1 MTVRRS
7 SFVMSGEEFFAP
19 DIPVFVNRAYENFE
33 LHEHSHAFIEITYV
47 SEGSGV
53 HYIDDEAVPVEH
65 GTLFFIPVGR
75 SHVFRPRTT
84 KKDRPLVVYN
94 CLFPLS
100 YVSGLRGAYPQAAE
114 ICDYFIVEQMS
125 WFSVKDTAGTYHM
138 LFRELYS
145 EFSARPPGY
154 LAVIASLIVRMLTG
168 LYRQQL
174 QSGASAGA
182 RPQWTAVDEAIACI
196 QGNYAGG
203 LTLSGLAAAANL
215 SERQFSRLF
224 RQQTGM
230 SFTGYLHNIRMDAA
244 CRLLADTSRS
254 VAEVAA
260 AVGYADLKFFH
271 QLFRRKIGMAPRQY
285 RFSVLAG
292 SGQG

>member
-7 SFVMSGEEFFAP
+7 RFIMSGEEFFGP
-19 DIPVFVNRAYENFE
+19 GIPVYVNRAYENFE
-33 LHEHSHAFIEITYV
+33 LHEHSHAFVEITYV

-53 HYIDDEAVPVEH
+53 HYIDDEAIPVEH

-84 KKDRPLVVYN
+84 KKDRPLIVYN
-94 CLFPLS
+94 CLFPLT
-100 YVSGLRGAYPQAAE
+100 YMEGLRGAYPQAAD
-114 ICDYFIVEQMS
+114 ICDYFTVEHIP
-125 WFSVKDTAGTYHM
+125 WFSVKDTTGSYHM
-138 LFRELYS
+138 LFQELYS

-154 LAVIASLIVRMLTG
+154 LAVIAALIVRMLTG

-174 QSGASAGA
+174 QSGTSAGA

-196 QGNYAGG
+196 KANYAGG
-203 LTLSGLAAAANL
+203 VTLGGLAAAANL

-244 CRLLADTSRS
+244 CRLLTDPGYS
-254 VAEVAA
+254 VAGVAA

-271 QLFRRKIGMAPRQY
+271 QLFKRKIGMAPRQY
-285 RFSVLAG
+285 RLSVRAD
-292 SGQG
+292 QG

>member
-7 SFVMSGEEFFAP
+7 SFVMSGQSFFGP
-19 DIPVFVNRAYENFE
+19 DIPVYVNRAYENFE
-33 LHEHSHAFIEITYV
+33 LHEHSHEFVEITYV

-53 HYIDDEAVPVEH
+53 HYIDDEALPVEH

-84 KKDRPLVVYN
+84 KKDRPLIVYN
-94 CLFPLS
+94 CLFPVDYLT
-100 YVSGLRGAYPQAAE
+100 GLRGAFPQAAD
-114 ICDYFIVEQMS
+114 ICDYFTDEHMP
-125 WFSVKDTAGTYHM
+125 WFSIKDNNGACHSQ
-138 LFRELYS
+138 FQELYS

-154 LAVIASLIVRMLTG
+154 LAVIAALIVRLLTG

-174 QSGASAGA
+174 QTGTAIGA
-182 RPQWTAVDEAIACI
+182 RPQWMAVEEAIACMKSH
-196 QGNYAGG
+196 YAGR

-244 CRLLADTSRS
+244 CRLLADTSLS
-254 VAEVAA
+254 VAETAA

-285 RFSVLAG
+285 RLSVRTV
-292 SGQG
+292 SN

>member
-1 MTVRRS
+1 MMVRRS
-7 SFVMSGEEFFAP
+7 SFVMSGEEFFGP
-19 DIPVFVNRAYENFE
+19 DTPVYVNRAYENFE
-33 LHEHSHAFIEITYV
+33 LHEHSHEFVEITYV

-53 HYIDDEAVPVEH
+53 HYIDDEALPVEH

-84 KKDRPLVVYN
+84 KKDRPLIVYN
-94 CLFPLS
+94 CLFPVT
-100 YVSGLRGAYPQAAE
+100 YVSGLRDAFPQAGDICDCFADEHADWFSIKDSAGAY
-114 ICDYFIVEQMS
+114 
-125 WFSVKDTAGTYHM
+125 HL
-138 LFRELYS
+138 LFQELYS

-154 LAVIASLIVRMLTG
+154 LAVMAALIVRILTG

-174 QSGASAGA
+174 QSGTSAGA
-182 RPQWTAVDEAIACI
+182 RPQSVAVEEAIAYI
-196 QGNYAGG
+196 KSNYAGG

-215 SERQFSRLF
+215 SQRQFSRLF
-224 RQQTGM
+224 RHQTGM

-254 VAEVAA
+254 VAEIAA

-271 QLFRRKIGMAPRQY
+271 QLFKRKIGMAPRQY
-285 RFSVLAG
+285 RVSVRAG
-292 SGQG
+292 E